1 MKIVAVFVLLPVMFL
16 SSCRMISSFVQD
28 NEVVAKVGKHKL
40 YASELSR
47 FIPDGISAVDS
58 TKLALSYINTWTTD
72 LIFMDTAEKELSK
85 EARDVSDELE
95 DYKRSLLKYRYEQ
108 QYVNQKLDTSLT
120 SAQIKEYYDAHPD
133 MFTLSAPIIKAH
145 FIRLP
150 KGYEHTTE
158 LKKMIASVDEGS
170 YGDSLVF
177 SSAITYSDFDKKWVP
192 VVYVARECGTEVS
205 EVISG
210 IHNKYFENVDANGN
224 TNIVYVSDMVNSGQ
238 VAPIDYVSN
247 QIKDILLSVRKQD
260 LLSGLERDL
269 IEKARSNGDL
279 VIY

>member
-85 EARDVSDELE
+85 QARDVSDELE

-108 QYVNQKLDTSLT
+108 QYVNQLL
-120 SAQIKEYYDAHPD
+120 IY
-133 MFTLSAPIIKAH
+133 LS
-145 FIRLP
+145 
-150 KGYEHTTE
+150 
-158 LKKMIASVDEGS
+158 S
-170 YGDSLVF
+170 YCPL
-177 SSAITYSDFDKKWVP
+177 
-192 VVYVARECGTEVS
+192 
-205 EVISG
+205 
-210 IHNKYFENVDANGN
+210 
-224 TNIVYVSDMVNSGQ
+224 
-238 VAPIDYVSN
+238 
-247 QIKDILLSVRKQD
+247 
-260 LLSGLERDL
+260 
-269 IEKARSNGDL
+269 
-279 VIY
+279 

>member
-1 MKIVAVFVLLPVMFL
+1 
-16 SSCRMISSFVQD
+16 MISSFVQD

-238 VAPIDYVSN
+238 LAPIDYVSN